1 MEKFRNMLV
10 HIYWEIDD
18 AMGFKIIQKDLK
30 DLKNLHVRW
39 ADHEDTST
47 RKYRKARD

>member
-1 MEKFRNMLV
+1 MEKFRNMPV

-30 DLKNLHVRW
+30 DL
-39 ADHEDTST
+39 EEF
-47 RKYRKARD
+47 AREMGRS